1 VYIIGGNNIGR
12 VGTLLHIE
20 RHLGSFDI
28 SHVKDEQGKT
38 FATRASNTFV
48 IGEKKSLITLPEGDG
63 KYLSILEEKQLKEDK
78 HHKDDKNRKSS
89 K

>member
-1 VYIIGGNNIGR
+1 M
-12 VGTLLHIE
+12 HIE

-28 SHVKDEQGKT
+28 SHVKDENGKT

-48 IGEKKSLITLPEGDG
+48 IGEKKTLITLPEGDG

-78 HHKDDKNRKSS
+78 NRKTS